1 MRGGAQEGCAVM
13 KSIRTRVIV
22 ALASSAV
29 LASGLSVVAAAASSA
44 TSGAVPVADG
54 TTSGTVASPNATIYD
69 T

>member
-1 MRGGAQEGCAVM
+1 M

-29 LASGLSVVAAAASSA
+29 LTSGLSVVAAGVSSA
-44 TSGAVPVADG
+44 TSGAVSVAAG
-54 TTSGTVASPNATIYD
+54 TTSGTVTSPDATVYD